1 MGMPMENEYFN
12 ILRRFYDKSLIL
24 ESPSEFHPVLHF
36 YFLDAIAHIDYTLCI
51 LSFNF
56 QSVRNIMNMQYM
68 RWRIDEEKVGDRVHF
83 PAFVNWLKEKHP
95 ERFAKLPTPWREIYD
110 ADTPAGYRSFRIV
123 LDPNSTRPVP
133 AQFFVR
139 SIEEFFSRDFL
150 NTIYTGASLA
160 SLFDEFVST
169 LEH

>member
-1 MGMPMENEYFN
+1 MENEYFN

-56 QSVRNIMNMQYM
+56 KSARNIMNMEYM

-83 PAFVNWLKEKHP
+83 PAFVNWLKDNHP
-95 ERFAKLPTPWREIYD
+95 ERFAKLPTLWKEVYD
-110 ADTPAGYRSFRIV
+110 TDSHAGYRSFRIV
-123 LDPNSTRPVP
+123 LDPNSTKAVP
-133 AQFFVR
+133 AQFFIL
-139 SIEEFFSRDFL
+139 SIEELFSRDFL

-160 SLFDEFVST
+160 ELFDEFVST
-169 LEH
+169 LER